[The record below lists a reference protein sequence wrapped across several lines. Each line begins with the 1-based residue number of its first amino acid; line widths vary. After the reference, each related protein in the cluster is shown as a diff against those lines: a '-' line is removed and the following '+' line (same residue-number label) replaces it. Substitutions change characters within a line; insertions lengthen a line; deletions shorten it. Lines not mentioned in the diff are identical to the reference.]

1 MRLLREMESYPKI
14 VVSNGQRVFSERE
27 MKYFGLFDKFKH
39 VIFSSDFGH
48 KKPDPRIFLEA
59 TKLMG
64 LELEEIMSIGDNF
77 ENDIVPSSRL
87 GMKAMHI
94 EEAWKFFGVNEPH

>member
-1 MRLLREMESYPKI
+1 MR
-14 VVSNGQRVFSERE
+14 
-27 MKYFGLFDKFKH
+27 YFGLYDKFKN

-59 TKLMG
+59 TKQMG
-64 LELEEIMSIGDNF
+64 LEPEEVMSIGDNF
-77 ENDIVPSSRL
+77 DNDIVPSSRL

-94 EEAWKFFGVNEPH
+94 EEAWKYFGVNETH

>member
-1 MRLLREMESYPKI
+1 MRYL
-14 VVSNGQRVFSERE
+14 
-27 MKYFGLFDKFKH
+27 GLYDKFKH
-39 VIFSSDFGH
+39 VIFSSDIGH
-48 KKPDPRIFLEA
+48 KKPDPRIFQEA

-64 LELEEIMSIGDNF
+64 LELHEIMSIGDNF